1 MKTHETYVWRRSVMT
16 LATLLMVM
24 ALLVSACAAPAAAPA
39 APAEEAATSEEA
51 AAPSGEVTRENTL
64 VFAADMTDI
73 ITLDPAIAYEF
84 GGILPVGNMYETLL
98 SFNPGETDLV
108 PVLAESWDVADTGD
122 MWTLTFKLDPDATF
136 ASGNP
141 VTADDVVFSLNRAID
156 INKSPAWLLIDVC
169 QMTKET
175 ITAVDAGTV
184 ELKLPKTVSP
194 NVCLSVL
201 TFTVAAVVEK
211 AALEPNMG
219 SDMGESWLNDNS
231 AGSGPYVLNAWERS
245 TSVTLD
251 ANANYWGGTA
261 PAMQR
266 VILQNM
272 PESANRQAAIETGD
286 ADIIQD
292 VGPEAAV
299 ALEGNPDV
307 SLVKGLSTLLA
318 YASVNATMPPF
329 DNPDARQA
337 LRYAINYDNII
348 TLLGGNG
355 ELVQE
360 IIPIG
365 FAGHVGNNPFT
376 QDLEKAK
383 ELFANAG
390 VTEGATIPFIVATGT
405 GPGGVEWAT
414 IAASIQ
420 ADLAQIGINLEIQQM
435 QQSELL
441 TQYRAQELPML
452 LMNWGPDYTDPDANG
467 TPFANYEANSLAWR
481 NSWNDATAIELSKQA
496 AVELDPAKRT
506 ELYRQLVEYV
516 QNNGPFAMLF
526 QPTRIYALRNNVQ
539 GFVYDPGDTPNVSLW
554 LISKQ

>member
-1 MKTHETYVWRRSVMT
+1 MTRKQSSTLWRWT
-16 LATLLMVM
+16 
-24 ALLVSACAAPAAAPA
+24 ALLVLVAMVLSACAAPAAAPGA
-39 APAEEAATSEEA
+39 APAAGGEA
-51 AAPSGEVTRENTL
+51 AAAPAGDELTRDNTL

-73 ITLDPAIAYEF
+73 ITLDPAVAYEF
-84 GGILPVGNMYETLL
+84 GGILPVGNMYETLA
-98 SFNPGETDLV
+98 SFNPGNPEIV
-108 PVLAESWDVADTGD
+108 PLLAESWEIADAGD
-122 MWTLTFKLDPDATF
+122 MWTMTFKLDPDAKF

-141 VTADDVVFSLNRAID
+141 VTANDVAYSWNRAME

-175 ITAVDAGTV
+175 IVAVDAGTV
-184 ELKLPKTVSP
+184 ELKIPKAVSP
-194 NVCLSVL
+194 NVCLAVL
-201 TFTVAAVVEK
+201 TFTVAAVVEQ

-219 SDMGESWLNDNS
+219 TDMGESWLNDNS
-231 AGSGPYVLNAWERS
+231 AGSGPYVLNGWERS
-245 TSVTLD
+245 STVTLD
-251 ANANYWGGTA
+251 ANPDYWGGTA
-261 PAMQR
+261 PAMKR

-286 ADIIQD
+286 ADIVQEL
-292 VGPEAAV
+292 GPEQAA
-299 ALEGNPDV
+299 ALESNPDI

-329 DNPDARQA
+329 DNADARLA

-390 VTEGATIPFIVATGT
+390 VTEGAVIPFTVATGT
-405 GPGGVEWAT
+405 GPGGVDWAI

-420 ADLAQIGINLEIQQM
+420 ADLAQIGITLDIQLL

-441 TQYRAQELPML
+441 TKYRAQELPML

-481 NSWNDATAIELSKQA
+481 NSWNDPQAIELSKQA
-496 AVELDPAKRT
+496 AIELDPAKRI
-506 ELYRQLVEYV
+506 ELYAQLVEYM
-516 QNNGPFAMLF
+516 QNNGPFAMLY
-526 QPTRIYALRNNVQ
+526 QPSRVYALRNNVQ
-539 GFVYDPGDTPNVSLW
+539 GFIYDPGDTPNVSFA
-554 LISKQ
+554 LISK